1 MTEATKRIGKNYRN
15 WVTKDCFI
23 FDSQFSSKKATEAA
37 MEVGAEL
44 IGTVKTNNKG
54 L

>member
-1 MTEATKRIGKNYRN
+1 MIL
-15 WVTKDCFI
+15 

-37 MEVGAEL
+37 MKVGVEL

-54 L
+54 LCKYIIERLTA